1 MSLNANAV
9 SPALERVHSADSGES
24 READVGLHWDATA
37 HQYVAETGGHH
48 HHHPA
53 GADLEATI
61 VDEKSGTEKLE
72 SDSDDDVY
80 IEFEE
85 GDPKNPFNWPRKK
98 KWIISLCGSWFC
110 FLVAFCASSFSV
122 GISDMRN
129 DLHVSSEVAA
139 ITLAVYPLGFGIAP
153 LALAPFSEAYG
164 RNPMYISTIVLFSAF
179 TAMIGAAPN
188 ITAVALGRF
197 LSGCAGSSGSTM
209 VGGTLA
215 DIWVTHERGLPMSI
229 FSAAAFIGTGLGP
242 AVTGYIPMHI
252 GWRWIQYIQALMGA
266 VTFVVFL
273 IFLRETRGSI
283 LLSHRAAAMRKES
296 GNDRWKCKADEE
308 RASLT
313 VLIKVSLTRPL
324 YFLFTEPVVFFFSL
338 WVSFV
343 WGVMYGLLEAIPL
356 VMKLYGANQG
366 QIGLAFFS
374 LALGG
379 LIAALAN
386 PIQEALY
393 RKNVSKKGPEAR
405 LYGAA
410 LGGLLVPAGC
420 FIFAWTEGRVHWI
433 APLIGVTVLMTGIFW
448 IYCAVFNYLADS
460 YLAYASSA
468 IAAQSFARNFMGFV
482 FPLFTAQMYVRLG
495 YDWASFLFGMIALLL
510 AVIPFVLLR
519 YGPQI
524 RARSKFVKE
533 MERVKRL
540 A

>member
-1 MSLNANAV
+1 MSPKPNAAP
-9 SPALERVHSADSGES
+9 PALERVHSADSGES
-24 READVGLHWDATA
+24 READVGLRWDATA

-48 HHHPA
+48 HHHA
-53 GADLEATI
+53 GVDLEATI
-61 VDEKSGTEKLE
+61 VEEKAEKEKS
-72 SDSDDDVY
+72 DINASDDIY
-80 IEFEE
+80 IEFED
-85 GDPKNPFNWPRKK
+85 GDPKNPFNWSRKK

-122 GISDMRN
+122 GISDMR
-129 DLHVSSEVAA
+129 DELHVSSEVAA
-139 ITLAVYPLGFGIAP
+139 VALAVYPLGFGIAP

-164 RNPMYISTIVLFSAF
+164 RNPMYISTIVIFTAF
-179 TAMIGAAPN
+179 TAMIGASPN
-188 ITAVALGRF
+188 IAAVAIGRF

-215 DIWVTHERGLPMSI
+215 DIWLTHERGLPMSI

-242 AVTGYIPMHI
+242 AVTGYIPMRI
-252 GWRWIQYIQALMGA
+252 GWRWIQYIQAIAGA
-266 VTFVVFL
+266 ATFVLFC

-283 LLSHRAAAMRKES
+283 VLSRRAAAMRKDTGSE
-296 GNDRWKCKADEE
+296 RWKCKADEE

-324 YFLFTEPVVFFFSL
+324 YFLATEPVVFFFSL

-374 LALGG
+374 LVLGG
-379 LIAALAN
+379 LIGVLAN
-386 PIQEALY
+386 PIQEAFY
-393 RKNVSKKGPEAR
+393 RKNVATRGPEAR

-410 LGGLLVPAGC
+410 VGGLLVPCGC

-433 APLIGVTVLMTGIFW
+433 APLIGVTVLMAGIFW

-482 FPLFTAQMYVRLG
+482 FPLFTTQMYVRLG

-510 AVIPFVLLR
+510 AVIPFVLLK

-533 MERVKRL
+533 MERMKRVV
-540 A
+540 